1 MNIEINNVS
10 ERQPLNLPDPQGNG
24 LRPCGANTILSEAQC
39 GDPLD
44 ELMTAWQ
51 QHSDRIEQI
60 AGQHDLSHIKLA
72 PRLLVLSSRRR
83 RILSSLAMAL
93 VCLAA
98 IVGMVILRQ
107 HYISDIFD
115 QLFFAF
121 LALLLVVTLIQSLRQ
136 IFSCRP
142 SRRHTTP
149 LSVFRCRPS
158 RRHTT
163 PFSVYRAAVFATVV
177 VMFLFLAVPVQNG
190 RAMSHGSPSHRS
202 AALTSVSF
210 VLSHIQ

>member
-1 MNIEINNVS
+1 MNKEDS
-10 ERQPLNLPDPQGNG
+10 LQ
-24 LRPCGANTILSEAQC
+24 
-39 GDPLD
+39 

-72 PRLLVLSSRRR
+72 PRLFVLSSRRR

-93 VCLAA
+93 VSLAA

-121 LALLLVVTLIQSLRQ
+121 LALLLVVVLIQSLRQ

-149 LSVFRCRPS
+149 LSVFRS
-158 RRHTT
+158 
-163 PFSVYRAAVFATVV
+163 PFSVYRAAVFAAVV
-177 VMFLFLAVPVQNG
+177 VMFLFLAIPVQNG
-190 RAMSHGSPSHRS
+190 RAMSHCSPSHRS

>member
-1 MNIEINNVS
+1 MNQKVNNTS
-10 ERQPLNLPDPQGNG
+10 ERLPLS
-24 LRPCGANTILSEAQC
+24 NTILSKAQY

-107 HYISDIFD
+107 HYISDIFE
-115 QLFFAF
+115 QLFFAL
-121 LALLLVVTLIQSLRQ
+121 LALLMVVTLIQSLRQ
-136 IFSCRP
+136 IFLL
-142 SRRHTTP
+142 RRQP
-149 LSVFRCRPS
+149 LLNSQ
-158 RRHTT
+158 
-163 PFSVYRAAVFATVV
+163 FSILNSQFSILSRAAVFASVV

-202 AALTSVSF
+202 AALTSVSS

>member
-1 MNIEINNVS
+1 MNKNE
-10 ERQPLNLPDPQGNG
+10 DF
-24 LRPCGANTILSEAQC
+24 
-39 GDPLD
+39 LD
-44 ELMTAWQ
+44 EMMTAWQ
-51 QHSDRIEQI
+51 QHSDRVEQI
-60 AGQHDLSHIKLA
+60 AGRHDLSHITLG
-72 PRLLVLSSRRR
+72 PRPFVLSSRRR
-83 RILSSLAMAL
+83 RVLSSLSMAL
-93 VCLAA
+93 VCIVC

-107 HYISDIFD
+107 HYISDLFE

-121 LALLLVVTLIQSLRQ
+121 LALLMVVILIQSLRQ

-149 LSVFRCRPS
+149 
-158 RRHTT
+158 
-163 PFSVYRAAVFATVV
+163 FSVYRAAVFASVV
-177 VMFLFLAVPVQNG
+177 VMFLFLAIPVQNG

>member
-1 MNIEINNVS
+1 MNQKEKF
-10 ERQPLNLPDPQGNG
+10 
-24 LRPCGANTILSEAQC
+24 
-39 GDPLD
+39 LD
-44 ELMTAWQ
+44 ELMDAWQ
-51 QHSDRIEQI
+51 RHSDRIEQI
-60 AGQHDLSHIKLA
+60 AGRHDLSHIKLA

-83 RILSSLAMAL
+83 RFLSSLAMAL
-93 VCLAA
+93 VCLAT

-136 IFSCRP
+136 IFLL
-142 SRRHTTP
+142 RRQP
-149 LSVFRCRPS
+149 FLNFQFSILNSQFSILS
-158 RRHTT
+158 
-163 PFSVYRAAVFATVV
+163 RAAVFASVV
-177 VMFLFLAVPVQNG
+177 VMFLFLAIPVQNG

-202 AALTSVSF
+202 AALTSVSS